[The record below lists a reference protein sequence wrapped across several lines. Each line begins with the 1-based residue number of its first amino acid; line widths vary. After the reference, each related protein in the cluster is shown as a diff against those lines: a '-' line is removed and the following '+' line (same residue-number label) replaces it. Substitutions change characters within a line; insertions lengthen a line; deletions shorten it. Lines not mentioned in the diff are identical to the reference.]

1 MKTLNIPKL
10 LHELHGKQASVL
22 SLVLVYSTA
31 LLFGCVVSFQII
43 PLALPAWKSILLF
56 VIVADIA
63 GGAIANFTT
72 STRQYYRENKRL
84 QLPFLLMHLLHPV
97 LLFWVVPQFTTV
109 SILMGALT
117 FVSVIIIRLLAH
129 NQELKV
135 ISVFLFVVNCTII
148 LLIPCT
154 FDYLKII
161 PILFFLKLI
170 MGFAVGVFIDKKRI

>member
-1 MKTLNIPKL
+1 MKSIIIPKL

-22 SLVLVYSTA
+22 SLVLVYATA
-31 LLFGCVVSFQII
+31 LFFGCLVSIQII

-84 QLPFLLMHLLHPV
+84 QLPFLLLHILHPV
-97 LLFWVVPQFTTV
+97 LLFWVVPQFITV

-129 NQELKV
+129 NHELKV
-135 ISVFLFVVNCTII
+135 ISVFLFVVNCAII

-170 MGFAVGVFIDKKRI
+170 MGFAVGVFSDKKHI

>member
-1 MKTLNIPKL
+1 MKSVIIPKL
-10 LHELHGKQASVL
+10 LQELHGKQASVL

-31 LLFGCVVSFQII
+31 FLFGCLVSIQII

-72 STRQYYRENKRL
+72 STRQYYRENKHL

-170 MGFAVGVFIDKKRI
+170 MGFAVGVFSDKKHI